1 MRSCWTLKEIALAHE
16 LTNWSVSQIRRR
28 SGSKFKQ
35 RERINLLIYWFLL
48 KWLFLLPKCSFVR
61 LNTLEHDGAA
71 AAGGNDNSIFDQLFW
86 HQTIFTMG
94 EWDNEGDLWN
104 CPHLVACG
112 NDNTQQWKWVWKHG
126 GDAESVAKKGLL
138 VAFQAKCYNTR
149 VLQHQSATTP
159 ECYDTRVPPVHQ
171 SGATSMTLFWWHTE
185 AWVAVGGTQ
194 KVFEKKWKWWFW
206 RNTNGDSGE
215 IQTPEARGIR
225 VRLGGNGGRRKIEYY
240 WVGNLF
246 GNWGG
251 GKKSPI
257 IISSLSAALFFP
269 RRGKMRRSQL
279 NGLIRESEA
288 SLSSKRH
295 KT

>member
-1 MRSCWTLKEIALAHE
+1 MTVLLLLVEMIIPYLINFSDTRPSSQWGNEIMKVIYEIVPTWPLAVMIIPSSGGNGFGSTVAMRSL
-16 LTNWSVSQIRRR
+16 S
-28 SGSKFKQ
+28 
-35 RERINLLIYWFLL
+35 
-48 KWLFLLPKCSFVR
+48 P
-61 LNTLEHDGAA
+61 
-71 AAGGNDNSIFDQLFW
+71 
-86 HQTIFTMG
+86 
-94 EWDNEGDLWN
+94 
-104 CPHLVACG
+104 
-112 NDNTQQWKWVWKHG
+112 
-126 GDAESVAKKGLL
+126 KKGLL

-246 GNWGG
+246 GNWEGA
-251 GKKSPI
+251 KS
-257 IISSLSAALFFP
+257 L
-269 RRGKMRRSQL
+269 R
-279 NGLIRESEA
+279 
-288 SLSSKRH
+288 
-295 KT
+295 

>member
-1 MRSCWTLKEIALAHE
+1 MTLLVLLVEMIIPYLINFSDTRPSSQWGNEIMKVIYEIVPTWPLAVMIIPSSGGNGFGSTVAMRSL
-16 LTNWSVSQIRRR
+16 S
-28 SGSKFKQ
+28 
-35 RERINLLIYWFLL
+35 
-48 KWLFLLPKCSFVR
+48 P
-61 LNTLEHDGAA
+61 
-71 AAGGNDNSIFDQLFW
+71 
-86 HQTIFTMG
+86 
-94 EWDNEGDLWN
+94 
-104 CPHLVACG
+104 
-112 NDNTQQWKWVWKHG
+112 
-126 GDAESVAKKGLL
+126 KKGCLSPS
-138 VAFQAKCYNTR
+138 K
-149 VLQHQSATTP
+149 QSATTP